1 MLHSDWR
8 TDTVPEAAQRFQR
21 LQSRLKVCVVLIVLL
36 LVCLAGTV
44 MSLARVGHSGPCQ
57 GERVAPV
64 FQVAK

>member
-1 MLHSDWR
+1 MNRDTYW
-8 TDTVPEAAQRFQR
+8 TDTGRETHERIEH
-21 LQSRLKVCVVLIVLL
+21 LQFHLKACVILIVLL

-64 FQVAK
+64 FQGTK